1 MVINMAEENQVNIVD
16 EINYTKSLIDSLDT
30 QLNGLLRGMEEI
42 RRVQT
47 ILKDTEISG
56 SRDRRI
62 SIGAGIFALGN
73 IDTKSRMLVPI
84 GSDVYIEEDPEK
96 LSNRLDRNITDLQN
110 SIGTLN
116 TRRSDLV
123 NRYEAL
129 LSVVNQAR
137 EEEQGKSRNV

>member
-47 ILKDTEISG
+47 ILKDTEISN

-84 GSDVYIEEDPEK
+84 GSDVYIEEEPEK

-137 EEEQGKSRNV
+137 EEEQGKS

>member
-47 ILKDTEISG
+47 ILKETEISN

-84 GSDVYIEEDPEK
+84 GSDVYIEEEPEK

-137 EEEQGKSRNV
+137 EEEQGKS

>member
-73 IDTKSRMLVPI
+73 IDTKSRMLVPV

-96 LSNRLDRNITDLQN
+96 LSNRLDRNIADLQN

-137 EEEQGKSRNV
+137 PEEPGKS

>member
-73 IDTKSRMLVPI
+73 IDIKSRMLVPI

-137 EEEQGKSRNV
+137 EEEQGKS

>member
-47 ILKDTEISG
+47 ILKDTEIPN

-84 GSDVYIEEDPEK
+84 GSDVYIEEEPEK
-96 LSNRLDRNITDLQN
+96 LSNRLDRNINDLQN

-137 EEEQGKSRNV
+137 EEEQGKS

>member
-137 EEEQGKSRNV
+137 EEEQGKS

>member
-84 GSDVYIEEDPEK
+84 GSDVYIEEEPEK
-96 LSNRLDRNITDLQN
+96 LSNRLDRNINDLQN
-110 SIGTLN
+110 SIGNLN

-137 EEEQGKSRNV
+137 EEEQGKS

>member
-1 MVINMAEENQVNIVD
+1 
-16 EINYTKSLIDSLDT
+16 
-30 QLNGLLRGMEEI
+30 MEEI

-137 EEEQGKSRNV
+137 EEEQGKS

>member
-1 MVINMAEENQVNIVD
+1 MAEENQVNIVD

-137 EEEQGKSRNV
+137 EEEQGKS

>member
-73 IDTKSRMLVPI
+73 IDTKSRMLVPV

-137 EEEQGKSRNV
+137 EEEQGKS

>member
-1 MVINMAEENQVNIVD
+1 MVINMTEENQVNIVD

-47 ILKDTEISG
+47 ILKETEISN

-84 GSDVYIEEDPEK
+84 GSDVYIEEEPEK

-137 EEEQGKSRNV
+137 EEEQGKS

>member
-47 ILKDTEISG
+47 ILKDTEISN

-84 GSDVYIEEDPEK
+84 GSDVYIEEEPEK
-96 LSNRLDRNITDLQN
+96 LSNRLDRNIADLQN

-137 EEEQGKSRNV
+137 EEEQGKS

>member
-1 MVINMAEENQVNIVD
+1 MVINMTEENQVNIVD

-84 GSDVYIEEDPEK
+84 GSDVYIEEEPEK
-96 LSNRLDRNITDLQN
+96 LSNRLDRNINDLQN
-110 SIGTLN
+110 SIGNLN

-137 EEEQGKSRNV
+137 EEEQGKS

>member
-73 IDTKSRMLVPI
+73 IDTKSRMLVPV

-96 LSNRLDRNITDLQN
+96 LSNRLDRNIADLQN

-137 EEEQGKSRNV
+137 QEEQGKS

>member
-73 IDTKSRMLVPI
+73 IDTKSRMLVPV

-96 LSNRLDRNITDLQN
+96 LSNRLDRNIADLQN

-137 EEEQGKSRNV
+137 EEEQGKS

>member
-47 ILKDTEISG
+47 ILKETEISN

-84 GSDVYIEEDPEK
+84 GSDVYIEEEPEK

-137 EEEQGKSRNV
+137 EEEQGKN

>member
-1 MVINMAEENQVNIVD
+1 MAEENQVNIVD

-73 IDTKSRMLVPI
+73 IDTKSRMLVPV

-96 LSNRLDRNITDLQN
+96 LSNRLDRNIADLQN

-137 EEEQGKSRNV
+137 QEEQGKS

>member
-84 GSDVYIEEDPEK
+84 GSDVYIEEEPEK

-137 EEEQGKSRNV
+137 EEEQGKS

>member
-47 ILKDTEISG
+47 ILKDTEISN

-84 GSDVYIEEDPEK
+84 GSDVYIEEEPEK
-96 LSNRLDRNITDLQN
+96 LSNRLDRNINDLQN

-137 EEEQGKSRNV
+137 EEEQGKS

>member
-47 ILKDTEISG
+47 ILKDTEISN

-73 IDTKSRMLVPI
+73 IDTKSRMLVPV

-137 EEEQGKSRNV
+137 EEEQGKS

>member
-1 MVINMAEENQVNIVD
+1 MVINMTEENQVNIVD

-84 GSDVYIEEDPEK
+84 GSDVYIEEEPEK

-137 EEEQGKSRNV
+137 EEEQGKS

>member
-1 MVINMAEENQVNIVD
+1 MAEENQVNIVD

-62 SIGAGIFALGN
+62 SIGAGIFATGN

-110 SIGTLN
+110 SIGALN

-129 LSVVNQAR
+129 ISVVNQAR
-137 EEEQGKSRNV
+137 EEQQGKS

>member
-84 GSDVYIEEDPEK
+84 GSDVYIEEEPEK

-129 LSVVNQAR
+129 LSVVNQVR
-137 EEEQGKSRNV
+137 EEEQGKS

>member
-84 GSDVYIEEDPEK
+84 GSDVYIEEEPEM

-137 EEEQGKSRNV
+137 EEEQGKS

>member
-1 MVINMAEENQVNIVD
+1 MVVNMAEENQVNIVD
-16 EINYTKSLIDSLDT
+16 EINYTKSLIDSLDS

-137 EEEQGKSRNV
+137 EEEQGKS

>member
-96 LSNRLDRNITDLQN
+96 LSNRLGRNITDLQN

-137 EEEQGKSRNV
+137 EEEQGKS